1 MDCQDWQT
9 VVVRGKAVKKT
20 HATLAP
26 PKSAHSALMHKLDH
40 DEPVKVKKLSNESRQ
55 AIIHARVGMSM
66 NQTQLNTA
74 CSFPINSIRD
84 IESGRVTPSPT
95 QLNVLSRVL
104 KLVLKYE

>member
-20 HATLAP
+20 HATPP

-40 DEPVKVKKLSNESRQ
+40 DEPVKIKKLSNESRQ